1 MKKRPIEGILDL
13 SRIKVPDHYN
23 WTYRGEQAPYSDV
36 TKSDLERALVNWM
49 GLAPLK
55 GKITLEMLESRLA
68 ERIWEV
74 RDSYTN
80 NPKYRN
86 YIESLKLPKSLILP
100 EPHSYHIALLS
111 RDKEADYNQ
120 VTGEIRIN
128 LVLVI
133 RDALI
138 GTPYSQGRTG
148 LKQTI
153 IHEEAHKLDRIIHGY
168 RNDLEAAHGHGW
180 WDIYRNLGGK
190 REMVLGV
197 PMYGPRSMCTP

>member
-1 MKKRPIEGILDL
+1 MKKRSIERALDPN
-13 SRIKVPDHYN
+13 RVKVPNNYN
-23 WTYRGEQAPYSDV
+23 WTYRGEAVPYSDV

-86 YIESLKLPKSLILP
+86 YIESLTLPKSYVLP
-100 EPHSYHIALLS
+100 TPHSYHIALLP

-120 VTGEIRIN
+120 ITGEIRID
-128 LVLVI
+128 LILVI

-138 GTPYSQGRTG
+138 GTRYSEGRTR
-148 LKQTI
+148 LKQVI
-153 IHEEAHKLDRIIHGY
+153 IHEESHKLDCGINGCRDG
-168 RNDLEAAHGHGW
+168 LEAAHGPAW
-180 WDIYRNLGGK
+180 WNIYRNLGGK